1 MPENQHASLQREILH
16 LRAAAWVRE
25 QHGILPA
32 AASDLARHLI
42 DNGLELRGDGRLRM
56 AHGGDIADALSGLRN
71 TVPNYFADATPAADE
86 GPVVQPAPA
95 AYLLPGR
102 GKSRRAK
109 AADRLAIANGDDL
122 EPRL

>member
-56 AHGGDIADALSGLRN
+56 AHGGDLADALSGLRN
-71 TVPNYFADATPAADE
+71 TVPNYFADAAPDAGDSS
-86 GPVVQPAPA
+86 VVQPTAAAP
-95 AYLLPGR
+95 LPGR

-109 AADRLAIANGDDL
+109 AADRLAIANGDDM